1 MFNGNGEFIG
11 VDDPPPR
18 AISIVNLLPK
28 YLPIKWMDIFCSP
41 LSSHS
46 SLHVSNFRTESI
58 IYHVSLKKDFGFQQR
73 KKWGSFKISKSSIND
88 SYQDVIS
95 FSLAASSEPVWRNI
109 LNQAKL
115 RIHTIHFFGKHKSK
129 LGTDVQH
136 AKHSRILCMSWKSQH
151 HGLSKLVKQT
161 WRRSFINYWARS
173 LYLAFLGQSKL
184 LPTWM

>member
-1 MFNGNGEFIG
+1 MDGYI
-11 VDDPPPR
+11 
-18 AISIVNLLPK
+18 LL
-28 YLPIKWMDIFCSP
+28 P

-58 IYHVSLKKDFGFQQR
+58 IYQVLLKNRFCFFG
-73 KKWGSFKISKSSIND
+73 KKWVSFKISKYSIND
-88 SYQDVIS
+88 SYQDVTS
-95 FSLAASSEPVWRNI
+95 FLLSASSEPVWKNI

-136 AKHSRILCMSWKSQH
+136 SKHSRILCMSWKSKH

-173 LYLAFLGQSKL
+173 LYLAFLGQSEL
-184 LPTWM
+184 LPTWL